1 MMEDTIKQQIESI
14 VNSPTLYSELERK
27 NEEQRR
33 LDLMVWYEK
42 YNEVNEV
49 YNFYGMD
56 CVDSGSLDE
65 WLDRGLFRKQRHD
78 INASFY
84 PRGSKFP
91 IDYTV
96 IMRDKRM
103 FEGFCESVLGYGNQ
117 YSPSIAFIIGSNMLQ
132 KTKWGGVKSVDF
144 KEFVKRYLNCKLV
157 FKESFGCSGESVL
170 VVHIKENTIICQN
183 KEYSFD
189 DFFVYITSTHA
200 TTWIVQEFI
209 IQHSIMNKM
218 NESSVNTMRIVTFN
232 TGEEIFVAPVNM
244 RFGYPDAVVDNS
256 SRCVRLDAEGVVDD
270 YAYDFV
276 NKKRFECHGKGLR
289 IPYYCEAIEFAKRM
303 HTYIPE
309 IFTVG
314 WDICITPS
322 GPHLIEGNDGWEPW
336 LTQFPLGNKMRKMW
350 DELVIKRKEYYK

>member
-1 MMEDTIKQQIESI
+1 M
-14 VNSPTLYSELERK
+14 
-27 NEEQRR
+27 
-33 LDLMVWYEK
+33 
-42 YNEVNEV
+42 
-49 YNFYGMD
+49 
-56 CVDSGSLDE
+56 
-65 WLDRGLFRKQRHD
+65 
-78 INASFY
+78 
-84 PRGSKFP
+84 
-91 IDYTV
+91 
-96 IMRDKRM
+96 
-103 FEGFCESVLGYGNQ
+103 
-117 YSPSIAFIIGSNMLQ
+117 
-132 KTKWGGVKSVDF
+132 KSVDF

-183 KEYSFD
+183 KEYRFD
-189 DFFVYITSTHA
+189 DFFVYITSTRA

-244 RFGYPDAVVDNS
+244 RFGYPDAVVDNA
-256 SRCVRLDAEGVVDD
+256 SRCVKLDENGVVDE

-322 GPHLIEGNDGWEPW
+322 GPHLIEGNDGWDPW